1 MQGKG
6 QAAFFPL
13 SFYARFTYS
22 IFPLKVFMHL
32 LCCVFYLSFYII
44 NVLGEGEVELSVTNV
59 SLRGT
64 PEAALSYNWSVFI
77 L

>member
-1 MQGKG
+1 
-6 QAAFFPL
+6 
-13 SFYARFTYS
+13 
-22 IFPLKVFMHL
+22 MHL

-64 PEAALSYNWSVFI
+64 PEAALSYNWSVFV